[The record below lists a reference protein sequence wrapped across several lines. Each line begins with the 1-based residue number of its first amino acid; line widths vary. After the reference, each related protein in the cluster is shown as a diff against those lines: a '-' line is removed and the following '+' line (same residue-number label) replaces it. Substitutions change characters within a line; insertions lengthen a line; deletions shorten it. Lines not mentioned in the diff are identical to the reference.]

1 MHIFITGIAG
11 LIGSHLADFY
21 IKKNFKVS
29 GCDNLV
35 GGDLDNVNKK
45 VNFFKIDFLN
55 LNELVNITKNVDV
68 IVHAGAIAT
77 EGLSVFSPS
86 LIAHSNFTGS
96 TAVFT
101 AAVINK
107 IRRVVYCS
115 SMARYGRIKTPYTED
130 QIPEPIDP
138 YGISKLAAEK
148 ILINMSVTHGFEYNI
163 AIPHNVIGPNQKYND
178 PYRNV
183 ASIMI
188 NLILQKK
195 KPIIYGDGSQKRSFS
210 DIDDCIYCL
219 NQLITNPNIIS
230 ETVNIGPDEEFI
242 SIKELCDILSNKLKS
257 NLDPQYFPMRP
268 QEISE
273 AFCSSNKARKLL
285 NYRTT
290 VSLSSS
296 LDKIIDKIK
305 KKGTKPFEYIY
316 NLEIN
321 NELTPKTWKQKIF

>member
-1 MHIFITGIAG
+1 MHIFITGVAG

-29 GCDNLV
+29 GCDYLF

-77 EGLSVFSPS
+77 EGLSIFSPV
-86 LIAHSNFTGS
+86 LIAQSNFTGS
-96 TAVFT
+96 TSVFT

-107 IRRVVYCS
+107 IKRVVYCS
-115 SMARYGRIKTPYTED
+115 SMARYGRIKIPYTED
-130 QIPEPIDP
+130 QIPKPVDP

-163 AIPHNVIGPNQKYND
+163 AIPHNVIGPNQKYDD

-195 KPIIYGDGSQKRSFS
+195 SPIIYGDGSQKRAFS
-210 DIDDCIYCL
+210 DIEDCIYCL
-219 NQLITNPNIIS
+219 DQLITNPNIIS

-242 SIKELCDILSNKLKS
+242 TIRELSNILSNKLKS
-257 NLDPQYFPMRP
+257 NLEPQYFPGRP
-268 QEISE
+268 QEILE

-290 VSLSSS
+290 VSLSST

-305 KKGTKPFEYIY
+305 KKGVKPFKYIY
-316 NLEIN
+316 DLEIN
-321 NELTPKTWKQKIF
+321 NEHTPETWKKKIF

>member
-1 MHIFITGIAG
+1 MHIFITGVAG

-29 GCDNLV
+29 GCDNLI
-35 GGDLDNVNKK
+35 GGDLDNINPK

-55 LNELVNITKNVDV
+55 LNELVNITKHVDV

-77 EGLSVFSPS
+77 EGLSVFSPT
-86 LIAHSNFTGS
+86 LIAQSNFTGS
-96 TAVFT
+96 TSVFT
-101 AAVINK
+101 AAAINK
-107 IRRVVYCS
+107 VKRVVYCS
-115 SMARYGRIKTPYTED
+115 SMARYGRIKIPFRED

-148 ILINMSVTHGFEYNI
+148 ILINMSATHGFEYNI

-178 PYRNV
+178 PFRNV

-188 NLILQKK
+188 NLILQNKR
-195 KPIIYGDGSQKRSFS
+195 PIIYGDGLQKRAFS

-219 NQLITNPNIIS
+219 DQLIVNPNIIS

-242 SIKELCDILSNKLKS
+242 TIKELCNILSNKLKS
-257 NLDPQYFPMRP
+257 NLDPEYFSSRP
-268 QEISE
+268 QEVLE
-273 AFCSSNKARKLL
+273 AYCSSNKARKLL

-290 VSLSSS
+290 VNLSCA

-305 KKGTKPFEYIY
+305 KKGPKPFKYIY
-316 NLEIN
+316 DLEIN
-321 NELTPKTWKQKIF
+321 NEFTPKTWKEKIF

>member
-1 MHIFITGIAG
+1 MHIFITGVAG

-29 GCDNLV
+29 GCDNLI
-35 GGDLDNVNKK
+35 GGDLDNINPK

-55 LNELVNITKNVDV
+55 LNELVNITKHVDV

-77 EGLSVFSPS
+77 EGLSVFSPT
-86 LIAHSNFTGS
+86 LIAQSNFTGS
-96 TAVFT
+96 TSVFT
-101 AAVINK
+101 AAAINK
-107 IRRVVYCS
+107 VKRVVYCS
-115 SMARYGRIKTPYTED
+115 SMARYGRIKIPFTED

-148 ILINMSVTHGFEYNI
+148 ILINMSATHGFEYNI

-178 PYRNV
+178 PFRNV

-188 NLILQKK
+188 NLILQNKR
-195 KPIIYGDGSQKRSFS
+195 PIIYGDGLQKRAFS

-219 NQLITNPNIIS
+219 DQLIVNPNIIS

-242 SIKELCDILSNKLKS
+242 TIKELCNILSNKLKS
-257 NLDPQYFPMRP
+257 NLEPEYFSSRP
-268 QEISE
+268 QEILE
-273 AFCSSNKARKLL
+273 AYCSSNKARKLL
-285 NYRTT
+285 DYKTT
-290 VSLSSS
+290 VNLSCT

-305 KKGTKPFEYIY
+305 KKGPKPFKYIY
-316 NLEIN
+316 DLEIN
-321 NELTPKTWKQKIF
+321 NEFTPKTWKEKIF

>member
-21 IKKNFKVS
+21 IKKNFKIS
-29 GCDNLV
+29 GCDNLL

-45 VNFFKIDFLN
+45 VNFYKIDFLN
-55 LNELVNITKNVDV
+55 LNELVNITKNVDI

-77 EGLSVFSPS
+77 EGLSVFSPI
-86 LIAHSNFTGS
+86 LIAQSNFTGS
-96 TAVFT
+96 TTVFT
-101 AAVINK
+101 AAAINK
-107 IRRVVYCS
+107 IKRVVYCS
-115 SMARYGRIKTPYTED
+115 SMARYGRVKIPYTED
-130 QIPEPIDP
+130 QIPEPVDP

-148 ILINMSVTHGFEYNI
+148 LLINMSVTHGFEYNI

-188 NLILQKK
+188 NLILQKRR
-195 KPIIYGDGSQKRSFS
+195 PIIYGDGFQKRAFS
-210 DIDDCIYCL
+210 DIEDCIYCL
-219 NQLITNPNIIS
+219 DQLITNPNIIS
-230 ETVNIGPDEEFI
+230 ETVNIGPDEEYVT
-242 SIKELCDILSNKLKS
+242 IKELCNILSNKLKS
-257 NLDPQYFPMRP
+257 NLDPQFFPSRP
-268 QEISE
+268 QEVLE
-273 AFCSSNKARKLL
+273 ACCSSNKARKLL
-285 NYRTT
+285 NYQTT

-321 NELTPKTWKQKIF
+321 NELTPKTWKEKIF

>member
-195 KPIIYGDGSQKRSFS
+195 
-210 DIDDCIYCL
+210 
-219 NQLITNPNIIS
+219 NQLYM
-230 ETVNIGPDEEFI
+230 E
-242 SIKELCDILSNKLKS
+242 
-257 NLDPQYFPMRP
+257 M
-268 QEISE
+268 
-273 AFCSSNKARKLL
+273 ARKKDPFQIL
-285 NYRTT
+285 TT
-290 VSLSSS
+290 VF
-296 LDKIIDKIK
+296 IA
-305 KKGTKPFEYIY
+305 
-316 NLEIN
+316 
-321 NELTPKTWKQKIF
+321 